1 MHSAAVPGLVAVLVS
16 GTGFWTAAATATAAT
31 AVGRGPI
38 KMETNEVGRNEVLR

>member
-1 MHSAAVPGLVAVLVS
+1 MHSAAVPGLDAVLVS
-16 GTGFWTAAATATAAT
+16 GTGFWTAAATAAT

>member
-1 MHSAAVPGLVAVLVS
+1 MHSAVVPGLVAVLVS
-16 GTGFWTAAATATAAT
+16 GTGFWTAAA